1 VLENLIGR
9 GQNGSEG
16 RDKIGLGSIRRPIIG
31 LALGG
36 GAARGFAH
44 IGIVRTLIAHGIVPN
59 VVVGTSIGAVVGGA
73 YAAGHLDKLEEWAR
87 GLQPR
92 SVLGYLDIR
101 LNGSGLIGGDKLAA
115 QLEAAMGQTLI
126 EDLPLKFAS
135 VATEVRTGHEIWLT
149 HGRMVDALRASYA
162 LPGIFAPVLAGDRW
176 LVDGALVNPVPVS
189 AARALGAEIVIAANL
204 SSDIFTHSTTIHSH
218 GASAAAEPAPAKRGF
233 GKFFSAERA
242 VKREF
247 FGGAGRPGIS
257 SIMVDAFNIMQ
268 DRITRAR
275 LAGDPPDL
283 LISPR
288 VGQIGWFD
296 FHRADDLIAH
306 GARAA
311 ERAIVSIQEVIHVLA
326 PESQGGNLWT
336 RSADQAVLIYS
347 RSASCSRSYS
357 PTRHLTTS
365 PIEIRPTTR
374 SSSSTGRCRNFPSV
388 MISMITATV
397 SDCLQLT
404 TLRVI
409 TALTGS
415 SSTPAPRSPST
426 RTISRSDRMPSMR
439 PSLMTST
446 APIFR
451 SPSILMAEESFA
463 SGSTL

>member
-1 VLENLIGR
+1 MLENLIGR

-204 SSDIFTHSTTIHSH
+204 SSDIFTHSTTIYSH
-218 GASAAAEPAPAKRGF
+218 GASAAAKAAAEPAPARRGF

-326 PESQGGNLWT
+326 PES
-336 RSADQAVLIYS
+336 
-347 RSASCSRSYS
+347 
-357 PTRHLTTS
+357 
-365 PIEIRPTTR
+365 
-374 SSSSTGRCRNFPSV
+374 
-388 MISMITATV
+388 
-397 SDCLQLT
+397 
-404 TLRVI
+404 
-409 TALTGS
+409 
-415 SSTPAPRSPST
+415 
-426 RTISRSDRMPSMR
+426 
-439 PSLMTST
+439 
-446 APIFR
+446 
-451 SPSILMAEESFA
+451 
-463 SGSTL
+463 